1 MGSSI
6 GPNAIED
13 GLVFGYD
20 TGYPFMSSSIHAY
33 KFNLGEPTTTFDVG
47 NMLPTSPTSFF
58 SSSATY
64 HSNLHGTLWDWAYF
78 PNSNIHPSGG
88 MEWIPGIEGPTFTGA
103 WKMKKRPGG
112 NSESN
117 FQGVNPGT
125 VSTASAHTVSVM
137 CKTTQA
143 NCFRI
148 HINTTKDGSSF
159 WGYASGYHSGGGE
172 WEKLSVTVPANAG
185 NTSINTLRCQGIGT
199 TVTADAFWRDYQVEI
214 NDNATQ
220 FIYNGTRS
228 VSGSLLDITGKH
240 EIDVSNVSYNSNA
253 QITFDG
259 TDDYL
264 EVADNADFDLTS
276 AMSFEFV
283 VKADSSQGNS
293 FPRLIDKQKYLV
305 HLTQTSPFTI
315 AMNIIIS
322 GGVLRQTAIG
332 SAFVADKYTH
342 IVCTYDST
350 LGKIYVDGELKLTK
364 DFTTASAC
372 TTNNVSVKFGGNGT
386 SARPLNGE
394 LPISKVYNKVLSAD
408 EVAQSFRA
416 IRSRFNI

>member
-1 MGSSI
+1 M
-6 GPNAIED
+6 IEE

-20 TGYPFMSSSIHAY
+20 TGFPFISKSIHTY
-33 KFNLGEPTTTFDVG
+33 RFNLGEPTTTFDVG
-47 NMLPTSPTSFF
+47 TMLPTSPNTTF
-58 SSSATY
+58 SSNPTY
-64 HSNLHGTLWDWAYF
+64 HSNLHGTLWDWAYY

-88 MEWIPGIEGPTFTGA
+88 MQWMPDEEGPTFTGA

-143 NCFRI
+143 SCFRI

-185 NTSINTLRCQGIGT
+185 NTSINTIRCQGIGT
-199 TVTADAFWRDYQVEI
+199 TVTANALWRDYQVEI

-220 FIYNGTRS
+220 FILNGTRS
-228 VSGSLLDITGKH
+228 VSGSLFDITGNH
-240 EIDVSNVSYNSNA
+240 EIDVSNVSYDSDA
-253 QITFDG
+253 QMNFDG

-264 EVADNADFDLTS
+264 EVADNSALDLTS
-276 AMSFEFV
+276 AMSFEFI

-293 FPRLIDKQKYLV
+293 FPRLMDKSTYLI
-305 HLTQTSPFTI
+305 HLSQTSPFTI
-315 AMNIIIS
+315 AMNITVS
-322 GGVLRQTAIG
+322 GGTLRQTAIG
-332 SAFVADKYTH
+332 TAFTADKYTH
-342 IVCTYDST
+342 IVCTYDGQF
-350 LGKIYVDGELKLTK
+350 GKIYVNGFGLFER
-364 DFTTASAC
+364 DFSSSADC
-372 TTNNVSVKFGGNGT
+372 STNNSSLKFGGNGAT
-386 SARPLNGE
+386 TRPLNGE
-394 LPISKVYNKVLSAD
+394 LPISRVYNRVLSAG
-408 EVAQSFRA
+408 EVEQNFTALRG
-416 IRSRFNI
+416 RFNI

>member
-1 MGSSI
+1 MGNSI

-20 TGYPFMSSSIHAY
+20 TGYPLMSSSIHAY
-33 KFNLGEPTTTFDVG
+33 KFNLGEPTTTFNVG
-47 NMLPTSPTSFF
+47 TMLPTSPTSFF

-64 HSNLHGTLWDWAYF
+64 HSNLHGTLWDWAYY

-88 MEWIPGIEGPTFTGA
+88 MEWIPGEKGPTFTGA
-103 WKMKKRPGG
+103 WKMKQRPGG
-112 NSESN
+112 NSETN

-125 VSTASAHTVSVM
+125 VSTASAHTISVM
-137 CKTTQA
+137 CKTTTA
-143 NCFRI
+143 STFRI

-199 TVTADAFWRDYQVEI
+199 TKTADAFWRDYQVEI

-220 FIYNGTRS
+220 FILNGTRS

-240 EIDVSNVSYNSNA
+240 EINVSNVSYDSNA
-253 QITFDG
+253 QIDFDG

-264 EVADNADFDLTS
+264 EVADSSALDLTS

-283 VKADSSQGNS
+283 VKADSSQSNS
-293 FPRLIDKQKYLV
+293 YPRLIDKQNYLI
-305 HLTQTSPFTI
+305 HLSQTSPFTI

-322 GGVLRQTAIG
+322 GGSLRQTALG
-332 SAFVADKYTH
+332 GAFPANSYTH
-342 IVCTYDST
+342 IVCTYDGQF
-350 LGKIYVDGELKLTK
+350 GKIYTNGNLVKTS
-364 DFTTASAC
+364 DFSSEEDAA
-372 TTNNVSVKFGGNGT
+372 TNNTSLKFGGNGT
-386 SARPLNGE
+386 TSRVLNGQ

-408 EVAQSFRA
+408 EVTQSFKA

>member
-1 MGSSI
+1 
-6 GPNAIED
+6 
-13 GLVFGYD
+13 
-20 TGYPFMSSSIHAY
+20 
-33 KFNLGEPTTTFDVG
+33 
-47 NMLPTSPTSFF
+47 
-58 SSSATY
+58 
-64 HSNLHGTLWDWAYF
+64 
-78 PNSNIHPSGG
+78 PSGG
-88 MEWIPGIEGPTFTGA
+88 MEWIPGEEGPTFTGA

-143 NCFRI
+143 SCFRI
-148 HINTTKDGSSF
+148 HINTTKNGSSF

-240 EIDVSNVSYNSNA
+240 EIDVSNVSYDSNA
-253 QITFDG
+253 QIDFDG

-264 EVADNADFDLTS
+264 EVADSADLDLTT
-276 AMSFEFV
+276 ALSFEFV

-305 HLTQTSPFTI
+305 HINQTSPFTV
-315 AMNIIIS
+315 AMNLTIS
-322 GGVLRQTAIG
+322 GGVLRQTAVG
-332 SAFVADKYTH
+332 SAFVADKYAH

-350 LGKIYVDGELKLTK
+350 IGKIYVNGELIYTK
-364 DFTTASAC
+364 DFGSASAV
-372 TTNNVSVKFGGNGT
+372 TTNNVSVKFGDNGT
-386 SARPLNGE
+386 GARPLNG
-394 LPISKVYNKVLSAD
+394 
-408 EVAQSFRA
+408 
-416 IRSRFNI
+416 